1 MSSKPT
7 DSSGISF
14 TALYTG
20 AVWHRNGLSDNSL
33 VTPQGQWLYT
43 LLSPFEAASKTLAG
57 GNLKTFLL
65 QRHLII
71 DHLIEKRISQHGV
84 NQVLEIACGLSPRGL
99 HLRQR
104 HPNLHMV
111 EADLPD
117 MAARKASR
125 LASTGH
131 LGASHQV
138 TPVDILADDGEHALE
153 AVMDR
158 VLKEGPVI
166 VVTEGL
172 TNYFSLPV
180 ITTFWRRLATA
191 LSKRPGSYYLFDSYL
206 MPEQPLIKGG
216 IHLLSKV
223 LGGMTQSQ
231 VSFHFDDDQQVMQ
244 HLQGLGFSQTQV
256 HNPRDYYTVLPIP
269 QSRNNPLVRVVET
282 GFPGSASD
290 IPS

>member
-43 LLSPFEAASKTLAG
+43 LMSPFEAASKTLAG

-71 DHLIEKRISQHGV
+71 DHLIDQAIAQRGI

-104 HPNLHMV
+104 HPGLRMI

-125 LASTGH
+125 LAASGH
-131 LGASHQV
+131 LGASHLV
-138 TPVDILADDGEHALE
+138 TPIDILADDGEYALE
-153 AVMDR
+153 AVLDR
-158 VLKEGPVI
+158 VLEQGPVL

-180 ITTFWRRLATA
+180 ISTFWQRLAKA
-191 LSKRPGSYYLFDSYL
+191 LSTRPGSSYLFDSYL
-206 MPEQPLIKGG
+206 MPEQALIRSS

-223 LGGMTQSQ
+223 LGSMTHSQ
-231 VSFHFDDDQQVMQ
+231 VSFHFDDDRQAAQ
-244 HLQGLGFSQTQV
+244 HLQGLGFAQTQV
-256 HNPRDYYTVLPIP
+256 HNPRDYYAQLPIP
-269 QSRNNPLVRVVET
+269 QSRHNPMVRVVEA
-282 GFPGSASD
+282 GFPAINS
-290 IPS
+290 